1 MADRKNFGKLTDV
14 IEAPDLIELQTN
26 SYLEFLQQGVAPSK
40 RKKIGLQA
48 VLSEAFPVESYD
60 GQIALDFVSYEIKE
74 PKLSYTES
82 IKEGETFSAPL
93 YVTFRLR
100 ENEDIRED
108 TLFMGEIPLM
118 TDRGSFVINGA
129 ERVIVSQL
137 HRSPGICFERTT
149 HPNGSFLYSF
159 RIIPDHG
166 SWVETQFDTSELL
179 YVYLD
184 RKRRRRKFLAST
196 FLRALGYGTD
206 EEILNLYY
214 SIENFSLKKQ
224 ISDESELVGFVLK
237 DDVVDS
243 DSHSV
248 IGRRYDALTLDMID
262 RMRLAGYKSV
272 DVVNVSW
279 DEGLFLKSIQK
290 DTTRNV
296 DEALKDLYQ
305 KLRPGDPPTT
315 ASARQMLKRLFFD
328 EARFS
333 LSRVGRYKVQQKLG
347 TKSTALTLDK
357 EDVVEAIRHLI
368 NVRMGNGILDD
379 IDHLGSRRIR
389 TVGELLEGQCR
400 VGLAR
405 IQRLVKERMTI
416 FDTTVDRLTSQKLI
430 NPKALSA
437 VIKDFFGRSQLSQF
451 MDQTNPLSELTH
463 KRRLS
468 ALGPGGLNRDR
479 AGFEVRDVHSSH
491 YGRICPIE
499 TPEGPNIG
507 LISSL
512 STFARINEYG
522 FIVTPYRKVLKGRVS
537 DKVESLTADQE
548 EKFVIAQA
556 NAPLNADGTFQN
568 DRVMVRARGDF
579 IEVEPSEVD
588 YMDVSPKQVVSIAAG
603 LIPFLEHDDAN
614 RALMGSNMQRQA
626 VPLMVSERPFVAT
639 GIEERIAR
647 DSRVLI
653 VSEEAGKVAY
663 VSADTI
669 IVSKDGSMPVKK
681 KTPKEEYQEY
691 PLRKFMRSNAGTCLN
706 QKPIVKKGEK
716 VKAGQVLADG
726 PATDQGELALGRN
739 VTVAFMPWCGYNF
752 EDAILISE
760 KLVKEDVYTSIHIE
774 VFECGARDTKLG
786 PEEITRDIPNVGE
799 EALKNLSHEG
809 IIEIGAEVKPGDILV
824 GKITP
829 KVETELAPEERLLRA
844 IFGEKAADVRDT
856 SLRAPSGCRGI
867 VMDVKVSSKNKYAK
881 EPTAAAKAKAEPD
894 MGKRKKEIDENYKNS
909 VNELTED
916 LTEALSNILLGE
928 KIPLDVVN
936 VQSGDIIIPANR
948 KITKTLLRKLAASY
962 EHIEIDPS
970 PIRIKIMG
978 IIDNFRNRFA
988 EAEADK
994 QRSLDRAGNGE
1005 ELDEGIVKQVKVYVA
1020 CKKKLSVGDKMAG
1033 RHGNKGVISRILPE
1047 EDMPFLPDGTP
1058 VEIVLNPLGV
1068 PSRMNVGQVLETHLG
1083 WACKHLGIH
1092 AATPIFDGISEVK
1105 IREMMEDAGLSK
1117 DGKTI
1122 LYDGRTGERFEQ
1134 RVVVGTIY
1142 MLKLHHLVTEK
1153 IHARAVGPYSLVTQ
1167 QPLGGKAQYGGQR
1180 FGEMEVWALE
1190 AYGAAYALQEVLTVK
1205 SDDLAGRTR
1214 IYESIVKGENV
1225 LDAGRPE
1232 SFNVLIKE
1240 LQGLGLN
1247 FEVKAPQEENISL

>member
-1 MADRKNFGKLTDV
+1 MADRKNFGKLTDALD
-14 IEAPDLIELQTN
+14 APDLIEIQLN
-26 SYLEFLQQGVAPSK
+26 SYRDFLQQGSSPSK
-40 RKKIGLQA
+40 RKKMGLQA
-48 VLSEAFPVESYD
+48 VLGEAFPIESYD
-60 GQIALDFVSYEIKE
+60 GQIALDFVSYEIKA
-74 PKLSYTES
+74 PKLDHMES
-82 IKEGETFSAPL
+82 LREGETFSAPL
-93 YVTFRLR
+93 YVTFKLR
-100 ENEDIRED
+100 EGEDLRED

-118 TDRGSFVINGA
+118 TESGSFVINGA

-137 HRSPGICFERTT
+137 HRSPGICFESSQ
-149 HPNGSFLYSF
+149 HANGSTLHSF

-166 SWVETQFDTSELL
+166 SWIEAQFDTSDLI
-179 YVYLD
+179 YIYLD

-196 FLRALGYGTD
+196 FLRALGYEKD

-214 SIENFSLKKQ
+214 KFSEFSLAKKTYQ
-224 ISDESELVGFVLK
+224 EADLENLVLSDDIVDADSE
-237 DDVVDS
+237 
-243 DSHSV
+243 SV
-248 IGRRYDALTLDMID
+248 IGRRYDALTVDMIQ
-262 RMRLAGYKSV
+262 RMKLAGYKKVSV
-272 DVVNVSW
+272 VDVSW
-279 DEGLFLKSIQK
+279 DQGLFLKSVQA
-290 DTTRNV
+290 DTTRTV

-315 ASARQMLKRLFFD
+315 ASARQMIKRLFFD

-333 LSRVGRYKVQQKLG
+333 LSRVGRYKIQQKLG
-347 TKSTALTLDK
+347 IKSDSLTLEV
-357 EDVVEAIRHLI
+357 EDVVEALRYLLMIR
-368 NVRMGNGILDD
+368 NGEGTLDD

-416 FDTTVDRLTSQKLI
+416 FDTTVDRLSSQKLI

-512 STFARINEYG
+512 STFAKVNEYG
-522 FIVTPYRKVLKGRVS
+522 FIVTPYLKCAKGKVSKHL
-537 DKVESLTADQE
+537 DWLTADE
-548 EKFVIAQA
+548 EERYVIAQA
-556 NAPLNADGTFQN
+556 NAPLDEKNCFMN
-568 DRVMVRARGDF
+568 DRVMVRVRGDF
-579 IEVEPSEVD
+579 IEVAPEKVE

-626 VPLMVSERPFVAT
+626 VPLMKSERPFVGS
-639 GIEERIAR
+639 GIEGRLAR
-647 DSRVLI
+647 DSRVL
-653 VSEEAGKVAY
+653 VTAKADGKVAY
-663 VSADTI
+663 ASADR
-669 IVSKDGSMPVKK
+669 IVITPDGKMPVKK
-681 KTPKEEYQEY
+681 SGNEFQEY
-691 PLRKFMRSNAGTCLN
+691 KLRKFMRSNAGTCLN
-706 QKPIVKKGEK
+706 QRPLVKVGQKI
-716 VKAGQVLADG
+716 KAGDVLADG
-726 PATDQGELALGRN
+726 SGTDQGELALGKN
-739 VTVAFMPWCGYNF
+739 AVVAFMPWGGYNF
-752 EDAILISE
+752 EDAILINQ
-760 KLVKEDVYTSIHIE
+760 KLVREDVYTSIHIE
-774 VFECGARDTKLG
+774 EFECGARDTKLG

-799 EALKNLSHEG
+799 EALKNLSHDG
-809 IIEIGAEVKPGDILV
+809 IIQIGAEVKPGDILV

-829 KVETELAPEERLLRA
+829 KSETELAPEERLLRA

-856 SLRAPSGCRGI
+856 SLKAPSGTHGI
-867 VMDVKVSSKNKYAK
+867 VMDVKVSSKNNAMGASKDK
-881 EPTAAAKAKAEPD
+881 PTD
-894 MGKRKKEIDENYKNS
+894 LKKLQNEISERHED
-909 VNELTED
+909 VVAQLTED

-928 KIPLDVVN
+928 KIPLDVMN
-936 VQSGDIIIPANR
+936 ADSGDVIIPANR
-948 KITKTLLRKLAASY
+948 KITKTLLRKLAANY
-962 EHIEIDPS
+962 EHVEIDPS

-978 IIDNFRNRFA
+978 IIDEYRGKFH
-988 EAEADK
+988 EARQDK
-994 QRSLDRAGNGE
+994 DRSLDRAGSGE
-1005 ELDEGIVKQVKVYVA
+1005 ELDAGIVKSVKVYIA
-1020 CKKKLSVGDKMAG
+1020 EKKKLSVGDKMAG
-1033 RHGNKGVISRILPE
+1033 RHGNKGVISRIVAE

-1058 VEIVLNPLGV
+1058 VDIVLNPLGV

-1083 WACKHLGIH
+1083 WACKHLGMH
-1092 AATPIFDGISEVK
+1092 AATPIFDGISEQQ
-1105 IREMMEDAGLSK
+1105 IRDMLGEAGLAE
-1117 DGKTI
+1117 DGKTE
-1122 LYDGRTGERFEQ
+1122 LYDGRTGDRFEQ
-1134 RVVVGTIY
+1134 RVVVGVMYI
-1142 MLKLHHLVTEK
+1142 LKLHHLVSEK

-1190 AYGAAYALQEVLTVK
+1190 AYGAAHALQEILTVK
-1205 SDDLAGRTR
+1205 SDDIAGRTR
-1214 IYESIVKGENV
+1214 MYEAIVKGENV
-1225 LDAGRPE
+1225 LDSGRPE

-1247 FEVKAPQEENISL
+1247 FQVKNEDGEPILSD